1 MIFRIIMSTTLLILG
16 ASTRA
21 AAFSALS
28 AGLSPVCADLF
39 ADADLSAR
47 CPVASV
53 PDYPLGFVRAA
64 ESADPGPWMYTGGLE
79 NRPDLVEQISASR
92 ALYGNSGEVLRRVRD
107 PWLVSRALGRAGLAA
122 PELRHTSQGLSLDG
136 RWLRKPRRGSG
147 GAGIEV
153 WTGAARERTDHEG
166 LYFQQYVAGRP
177 CAAIFLAA
185 GGHASLLGVTEQ
197 ILLRSA
203 DGTPGFRYAGSIGPL
218 PADPRRD
225 AALARIGNVLA
236 SEFELRGVFG
246 VDFVDDGQQV
256 WSVEINPRFT
266 ASIEILERAGGF
278 SAVGQ
283 HLSACRDGI
292 LTDPPNKF
300 DAAGWH
306 AKRVIYAGREA
317 IVSEDFT
324 ASALDANQNGLPP
337 AVADIPPQ
345 GTTLKPGQ
353 PVMTVFAS
361 GPSRDAAASALEL
374 QSRHWQERLAR
385 CFIAAIR

>member
-47 CPVASV
+47 CPVSGV
-53 PDYPLGFVRAA
+53 PHYPHGLVRAA
-64 ESADPGPWMYTGGLE
+64 ESAGPGPWMYTGGLE
-79 NRPDLVEQISASR
+79 NRPDLVERIAANRTLFGNSAS
-92 ALYGNSGEVLRRVRD
+92 VLRRVRD
-107 PWLVSRALGRAGLAA
+107 PSLVSRALLAAGLVV
-122 PELRHTSQGLSLDG
+122 PELRPTSQGLSCDG

-153 WTGAARERTDHEG
+153 WTSAARERARNG
-166 LYFQQYVAGRP
+166 SCYFQQYVAGRP
-177 CAAIFLAA
+177 CAAIYLAA
-185 GGHASLLGVTEQ
+185 RGTACLLGATEQ
-197 ILLRSA
+197 ILLRSE
-203 DGTPGFRYAGSIGPL
+203 DGSPGFRYAGSIGPL
-218 PADPRRD
+218 PAHAQRD
-225 AALARIGNVLA
+225 GALARIGNALV
-236 SEFELRGVFG
+236 SEFDLRGLFG
-246 VDFVDDGQQV
+246 VDFVDDGQTV
-256 WSVEINPRFT
+256 WPIEVNPRYT

-278 SAVGQ
+278 SGVGQ
-283 HLSACRDGI
+283 HVSACRDGM
-292 LTDPPNKF
+292 LPDPPDKV
-300 DAAGWH
+300 AASGWH

-317 IVSEDFT
+317 IISEAFT
-324 ASALDANQNGLPP
+324 ASALGANPDGLPP
-337 AVADIPPQ
+337 ALADIPPQ

-361 GPSRDAAASALEL
+361 GPSREATASALD
-374 QSRHWQERLAR
+374 QSMRFWQEQLAR